1 MKDPKMRQNRIYY
14 RDSGFELAKKLVCSI
29 LFPFIF
35 CSSYRSK
42 GEFYVSMS
50 KWYYE
55 LTMEDQVQQCKHTKN
70 WLFEEQQQILE
81 RIKKLGH
88 CFPTDKG
95 PRTMQEP
102 GENSNAPTW

>member
-1 MKDPKMRQNRIYY
+1 
-14 RDSGFELAKKLVCSI
+14 
-29 LFPFIF
+29 
-35 CSSYRSK
+35 
-42 GEFYVSMS
+42 MS

-55 LTMEDQVQQCKHTKN
+55 LTMEDQVQQCKHTKIR
-70 WLFEEQQQILE
+70 LFEEQQQILE

-102 GENSNAPTW
+102 GENSNAPT

>member
-1 MKDPKMRQNRIYY
+1 
-14 RDSGFELAKKLVCSI
+14 
-29 LFPFIF
+29 
-35 CSSYRSK
+35 
-42 GEFYVSMS
+42 
-50 KWYYE
+50 
-55 LTMEDQVQQCKHTKN
+55 MEDQVQQCKHTKI